1 MEQRRVDGQ
10 SRHVPFGPAT
20 RLWRRARAMAVP
32 GAATPVQDMCAG
44 KGNAMGHTMS
54 HGGTAIPASG
64 YQRLKEPSTTT

>member
-1 MEQRRVDGQ
+1 
-10 SRHVPFGPAT
+10 
-20 RLWRRARAMAVP
+20 MAAP

-44 KGNAMGHTMS
+44 KGNAMGHTMG